1 LGEEIKMK
9 IKEIKMR
16 EKFDVISCPTFDIRL
31 SNALEIF
38 NRKNM
43 TLKSEQQEK
52 IAIFLKVIFC
62 F

>member
-1 LGEEIKMK
+1 MK